1 MFIES
6 VMPSN
11 HLVLCFPLLLLPSIS
26 PSIMVF
32 FNESA
37 LCIMWP
43 KYWSFGFSIS
53 PSNEHSRL
61 ISFRF
66 NWVNLFAVQGTLKH
80 LLQHHSSKVSV
91 LWCSAFFMVLKYIF
105 FSNAWKWKVKVKSLS
120 HVRFLV
126 TPWTTA
132 HQAPPSM
139 GFSRQEYWS
148 GLPLP
153 SPRL

>member
-80 LLQHHSSKVSV
+80 LLQNHSSKASILNGNRQEEEGFSYRGNRLQVSDIFS
-91 LWCSAFFMVLKYIF
+91 LFLKWQKETNNVRF
-105 FSNAWKWKVKVKSLS
+105 FS
-120 HVRFLV
+120 
-126 TPWTTA
+126 P
-132 HQAPPSM
+132 
-139 GFSRQEYWS
+139 FSIQI
-148 GLPLP
+148 
-153 SPRL
+153 